1 MGICPPT
8 VCVFVFIY
16 LFVIVQVVRETW
28 GSSGRHMRDYTL
40 YTGILGTAYL
50 VFKAYQVTENRSD
63 LNLCSEIVKA
73 CDSASEDSRY
83 SLSLSLSFN
92 ASEAIIIIT

>member
-1 MGICPPT
+1 M
-8 VCVFVFIY
+8 
-16 LFVIVQVVRETW
+16 IVQVVRETW

-83 SLSLSLSFN
+83 SLSLSLIQCIGGYHYHHL
-92 ASEAIIIIT
+92 AIVNGTGAEIILI